1 MKFKYNDIVKWHEEV
16 GMIKD
21 SRIHNDIIQYLV
33 QLTDGIEI
41 WTGDKHI
48 MRYTPNYVAKIGDKV
63 AYYDG
68 GIKQGIVVDVL
79 YDAGFKYLVE
89 AINRE
94 RFWKLAGE
102 CDVYQS

>member
-1 MKFKYNDIVKWHEEV
+1 MKFTYNDVVKWHENV

-21 SRIHNDIIQYLV
+21 SRTQNDITQYLV
-33 QLTDGIEI
+33 VLLDGTQV
-41 WTGDKHI
+41 WTGEMHI

-63 AYYDG
+63 TYYDK
-68 GIKQGIVVDVL
+68 GIKSGIVVDVL

-89 AINRE
+89 AMNRE

-102 CDVYQS
+102 CDVHQS